1 MKLKLQ
7 RSGVASKAFWVAPV
21 FIHGNGL
28 LLSDIIIEDMQHAK
42 PEFLYEDSDIKSAK
56 TSVNLDSLHLLGQPI
71 YILLKFTQ
79 YEEVQDLLVGICP
92 TRIR

>member
-7 RSGVASKAFWVAPV
+7 RSGVASKAFRVAPV

-56 TSVNLDSLHLLGQPI
+56 TSVNLDALQFLGQPVS
-71 YILLKFTQ
+71 LFLNSPKMRRSETSW
-79 YEEVQDLLVGICP
+79 
-92 TRIR
+92 